1 MTMDKKQM
9 NLFKAETTWFHVFV
23 SMIENGDVAKMGP
36 YAVTVY
42 LVVKAYTNWKTG
54 KAFPSIETI
63 AEKSGISRRQVIN
76 SLATLAE
83 NGYIDKTKVGRKNS
97 YTLREK
103 ITLKD
108 QEGRPAAF
116 ATWDYLPSTVEA
128 ARAELKRF
136 MLTGEYDGK
145 VLYVENL
152 NLSVQINQG
161 DGNLNYQGKMDP
173 AVEAALARLKASFDK
188 AKEKKKKGEPQ
199 VQPVHSSIP
208 DRCSPCTCQE
218 GKQCTPCTLTRS
230 FYIKS
235 SRGFQPGQNPALP
248 EGKNRKLRHE
258 EKGPMNVREMIRTA
272 LAKQATA
279 PLKEREQAA
288 RRPDRTPPDDRPCP
302 TEERAVLVR
311 LPGSYGI
318 TTPTPTAPAWPALR
332 RPAAWVGLGGLGV
345 SGASR
350 ASPVKAPWPKVSSP
364 PRTGARPP
372 AGARPPPTGRL
383 PPPPSVGQYSAA

>member
-9 NLFKAETTWFHVFV
+9 DLFKAETTWFHVFV

-161 DGNLNYQGKMDP
+161 DGNLNWQGKMDP
-173 AVEAALARLKASFDK
+173 AVEAALARLKATWDK
-188 AKEKKKKGEPQ
+188 AKEKKKKG
-199 VQPVHSSIP
+199 
-208 DRCSPCTCQE
+208 
-218 GKQCTPCTLTRS
+218 
-230 FYIKS
+230 
-235 SRGFQPGQNPALP
+235 
-248 EGKNRKLRHE
+248 
-258 EKGPMNVREMIRTA
+258 
-272 LAKQATA
+272 
-279 PLKEREQAA
+279 
-288 RRPDRTPPDDRPCP
+288 
-302 TEERAVLVR
+302 
-311 LPGSYGI
+311 
-318 TTPTPTAPAWPALR
+318 
-332 RPAAWVGLGGLGV
+332 
-345 SGASR
+345 
-350 ASPVKAPWPKVSSP
+350 
-364 PRTGARPP
+364 
-372 AGARPPPTGRL
+372 
-383 PPPPSVGQYSAA
+383 